1 MYDTA
6 VFPGEHGH
14 FLTTFRASLEDPEKP
29 LSWPVHDRRG
39 ITDVRYVVKNLPE
52 TLELPGGVYNFGSEN
67 GASTYDTVKAVL
79 EELGLEAGEYVVTD
93 VWTGEQYTMNDRF
106 TTNVEFHGSRLLA
119 ITKAGEYKLYDAN
132 IRINSAA
139 VCDNVMT
146 LEADYKYDDA
156 QLLLSTAPKAI
167 AFEGKALEFTKEG
180 NLTKFAV
187 PGKGKLTITF

>member
-1 MYDTA
+1 VVENNDAMPLRTVGLFNVY
-6 VFPGEHGH
+6 E
-14 FLTTFRASLEDPEKP
+14 EDRE
-29 LSWPVHDRRG
+29 
-39 ITDVRYVVKNLPE
+39 
-52 TLELPGGVYNFGSEN
+52 FGFS
-67 GASTYDTVKAVL
+67 L

-106 TTNVEFHGSRLLA
+106 ATNVEFHGSRLLA
-119 ITKAGEYKLYDAN
+119 ITKAGEYKLHDAN

-156 QLLLSTAPKAI
+156 QLFFSTAPKAI
-167 AFEGKALEFTKEG
+167 AFEGKALEFTTEG

-187 PGKGKLTITF
+187 PGKGKLTVTF